1 MLTIANHNSLTIKKS
16 TMSKHLS
23 VKCTHLHLCSL
34 SMVIM
39 LLFLPCMAMKAT
51 SQNLT
56 VSGVVTSAS
65 DKMPLIGVSVL
76 VKGTTNGTITDFD
89 GKYSLGVENGQ
100 ILVFSYI
107 GFITQEILVT
117 DQTSLN
123 VELKEDTEVL
133 DEVVVVGYGV
143 QKKKL
148 VTGATVQ
155 VKGENLAKLNTN
167 SPLQAMQGQTPGVN
181 IWGTERNVY

>member
-100 ILVFSYI
+100 TLVFSYI
-107 GFITQEILVT
+107 
-117 DQTSLN
+117 
-123 VELKEDTEVL
+123 
-133 DEVVVVGYGV
+133 
-143 QKKKL
+143 
-148 VTGATVQ
+148 
-155 VKGENLAKLNTN
+155 
-167 SPLQAMQGQTPGVN
+167 
-181 IWGTERNVY
+181 

>member
-1 MLTIANHNSLTIKKS
+1 
-16 TMSKHLS
+16 MSKHLS

-89 GKYSLGVENGQ
+89 GKYSLGVENG
-100 ILVFSYI
+100 
-107 GFITQEILVT
+107 
-117 DQTSLN
+117 
-123 VELKEDTEVL
+123 
-133 DEVVVVGYGV
+133 
-143 QKKKL
+143 
-148 VTGATVQ
+148 
-155 VKGENLAKLNTN
+155 
-167 SPLQAMQGQTPGVN
+167 
-181 IWGTERNVY
+181 

>member
-1 MLTIANHNSLTIKKS
+1 MLTIANHNFLTIKKS

-34 SMVIM
+34 SMVFM
-39 LLFLPCMAMKAT
+39 LLFLPCMAIKAT

-89 GKYSLGVENGQ
+89 GKYSLGVENSQ
-100 ILVFSYI
+100 TLVFSYI
-107 GFITQEILVT
+107 LKPEAKYNGVIVFVIDILEMFSDIADPEAVNVT
-117 DQTSLN
+117 IDSLKI
-123 VELKEDTEVL
+123 L
-133 DEVVVVGYGV
+133 
-143 QKKKL
+143 
-148 VTGATVQ
+148 
-155 VKGENLAKLNTN
+155 
-167 SPLQAMQGQTPGVN
+167 
-181 IWGTERNVY
+181 